1 MNERKIVDK
10 YLYRGLGFPIF
21 LIDVPM
27 IKMQGIWTPDIDYNQ
42 FQKEILI
49 ALATRPFPL
58 TGDQLHFIRTYFEMK
73 LQNFATQFG
82 VTHAA
87 VIKWENRREK
97 IAKIQPTT
105 EVCIRLFILEKLK
118 VSNEEFRKVFR
129 SMDLGKIA
137 DIQKRRETETK
148 SDRLEGIF
156 KERGRPQI
164 RIAV

>member
-1 MNERKIVDK
+1 MNERKIVDR
-10 YLYRGLGFPIF
+10 YLYKGLGFPVF

-27 IKMQGIWTPDIDYNQ
+27 IKIHGTWTPDINYNQ
-42 FQKEILI
+42 FQKGILI
-49 ALATRPFPL
+49 ALAMRPFPF

-73 LQNFATQFG
+73 LQSFAAQFG

-87 VIKWENRREK
+87 VIKWENQREK

-105 EVCIRLFILEKLK
+105 EACVRLFILEKLK

-137 DIQKRRETETK
+137 DIQKRREKETK

-164 RIAV
+164 HIAV